1 MLKLEARVREGIGWR
16 AGEKGVRRYR
26 GLDEAMVDKM
36 KGVGRKLE
44 LKERVEI
51 KNNIVR
57 EGKER
62 QERE

>member
-1 MLKLEARVREGIGWR
+1 
-16 AGEKGVRRYR
+16 
-26 GLDEAMVDKM
+26 M